1 MKTAPRETLLVKK
14 SFYTFFLPSLLSC
27 LGLALGGLAD
37 CIFVGNTVG
46 PVELSAIS
54 IGQPVYMLFT
64 TGHGPGVRV
73 SLLYIGMRAN
83 NPNMELDFVPFL
95 LSAFIYTAVF
105 TLLAV
110 RISAGTM
117 WRRSRT
123 AL

>member
-1 MKTAPRETLLVKK
+1 MKTAPRETLFVKK

-46 PVELSAIS
+46 PVGLSAIS

-64 TGHGPGVRV
+64 TGHGSGVRV

-83 NPNMELDFVPFL
+83 NPNMELDFAPFL
-95 LSAFIYTAVF
+95 LSAFVYTAVF

-110 RISAGTM
+110 RHL
-117 WRRSRT
+117 RRHDV
-123 AL
+123 AAE

>member
-1 MKTAPRETLLVKK
+1 M
-14 SFYTFFLPSLLSC
+14 
-27 LGLALGGLAD
+27 
-37 CIFVGNTVG
+37 GNAVG
-46 PVELSAIS
+46 PVGLSAIS
-54 IGQPVYMLFT
+54 ISQPVYMLFT

-83 NPNMELDFVPFL
+83 NPNMELDFAPFL
-95 LSAFIYTAVF
+95 LSAFVYTAVF

-110 RISAGTM
+110 RISGGTM